1 MEYNRENVTLQYEE
15 GHNLVAYKSRQLPL
29 SRIQRL
35 KAIIFKFYGVVY
47 IKANNNVSMLSAAND
62 ELDEKL
68 SNYSRN
74 L

>member
-15 GHNLVAYKSRQLPL
+15 GHNLVAYKYRQLPS

-47 IKANNNVSMLSAAND
+47 IKANNVSMLSAAND